1 MAVAGH
7 HQQVSYVIRRA
18 LTGELDL
25 KDSPVRQFFEARFG
39 SGLRDVQTS
48 YRAAA
53 GPMLVP
59 GVPPA
64 EANAGTIGTAADW
77 LMRFLV
83 YPTPSLELA
92 AAGAGLCKMLPA
104 LRAIAEQL
112 GYSGMG
118 ADTFTGP
125 VAGSA
130 VERDVLHRSCWAL
143 ALLSEVYRGG
153 PMIAE
158 IGPIGRL
165 PDRSAKA
172 LLAAAPQAGL
182 GQLAELRTVMESA
195 LLPALASR
203 PGLWAPGPT
212 LAGSALM
219 KGDCDLIA
227 GGLLLELKVSAKPI
241 SLPAIELW
249 QLLGYALMDYVDE
262 FGISEVARFAGRY
275 GYLAVWDLSQLLED
289 LAGYTVSLAEVRAEF
304 RELLEACQPN

>member
-1 MAVAGH
+1 MN
-7 HQQVSYVIRRA
+7 YVIRKP

-25 KDSPVRQFFEARFG
+25 KDSPVRQFFEARF
-39 SGLRDVQTS
+39 SPGLRDVQAS

-59 GVPPA
+59 AVLPA
-64 EANAGTIGTAADW
+64 EANPGTTGTAADW

-83 YPTPSLELA
+83 HSTPSLKLA
-92 AAGAGLCKMLPA
+92 AAGAGLCNMLPA
-104 LRAIAEQL
+104 LKSIAELL

-118 ADTFTGP
+118 ADTFIGP

-130 VERDVLHRSCWAL
+130 VEPDVLHRSCWAL

-158 IGPIGRL
+158 IGPISRL
-165 PDRSAKA
+165 PNRTAEA
-172 LLAAAPQAGL
+172 LLAATPPVGL
-182 GQLAELRTVMESA
+182 EQLAALGTVMEST
-195 LLPALASR
+195 LLPSLAAR

-219 KGDCDLIA
+219 AGDCDLIA

-249 QLLGYALMDYVDE
+249 QLIGYALMDFTDE
-262 FGISEVARFAGRY
+262 FGITEVARFAGRY
-275 GYLAVWDLSQLLED
+275 GYFGQWNLSQLLAD
-289 LAGYTVSLAEVRAEF
+289 LANRTVRLADLRTEF
-304 RELLEACQPN
+304 RELLEACQPI